1 MNVLK
6 WASYDS
12 DFKPNTLDMRFRL
25 WAKKWIT
32 AYCSI
37 IDKGQLLDFN
47 SLKEKFNL
55 DSKDFFRYLQL
66 RQHFC
71 QKIKK
76 RTDEDL
82 NKSALVKILSSAYK
96 AEPML
101 KTITKLY
108 KALMDLH
115 GDSSLYIK
123 ERWEKESGIAIS
135 TEDWENICKLQ
146 WATSRSSYWREF
158 CWRNT
163 IRFFL
168 TPKQK
173 NKFLGNS
180 NCWRL
185 CSSQDANHFHIFWGC
200 PNIRRFWKDI
210 HNVLEK
216 ILDISVDFSFE
227 VLYMGKVSMVS
238 WERKN
243 KYMYR
248 IILASSKKAITR
260 CWYKPNPPQIQDWI
274 DIVKCIFIMEKI
286 TFCINNQKY
295 MFVDF
300 WSKWIEFITPI
311 EPNVFLL

>member
-12 DFKPNTLDMRFRL
+12 DFKPNTLDTRFRL
-25 WAKKWIT
+25 WAKKGIT
-32 AYCSI
+32 AYCTI
-37 IDKGQLLDFN
+37 TDKGQLLDFN

-55 DSKDFFRYLQL
+55 VSKDFFRYLQL

-76 RTDEDL
+76 ATDGDP
-82 NKSALVKILSSAYK
+82 NKSALVKIFSSAYK

-108 KALMDLH
+108 RALMDMQ

-123 ERWEKESGIAIS
+123 ERWEKESGITIS

-163 IRFFL
+163 IHFFL

-173 NKFLGNS
+173 NTFLGNS
-180 NCWRL
+180 NGWRL
-185 CSSQDANHFHIFWGC
+185 CGSQDANHFHIFGDC
-200 PNIRRFWKDI
+200 PNIRSFWKYI
-210 HNVLEK
+210 HNVLEN
-216 ILDISVDFSFE
+216 I
-227 VLYMGKVSMVS
+227 
-238 WERKN
+238 
-243 KYMYR
+243 
-248 IILASSKKAITR
+248 
-260 CWYKPNPPQIQDWI
+260 
-274 DIVKCIFIMEKI
+274 
-286 TFCINNQKY
+286 
-295 MFVDF
+295 
-300 WSKWIEFITPI
+300 
-311 EPNVFLL
+311 